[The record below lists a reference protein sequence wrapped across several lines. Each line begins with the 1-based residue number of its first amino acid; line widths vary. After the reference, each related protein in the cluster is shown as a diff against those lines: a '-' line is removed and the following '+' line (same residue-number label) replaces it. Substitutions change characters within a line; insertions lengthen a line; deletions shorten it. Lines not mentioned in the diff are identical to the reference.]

1 MAIVYKETREFTARQ
16 LETLF
21 LSVHWESGRYPEKLV
36 RAMRNS
42 QQVISAWDGERL
54 IGLIR
59 GLDDGETVA
68 FIHYFLVDPDYQGMH
83 IGAELMCRLLEKYR
97 DFLHIKVMP
106 SDPKTAPFYEK
117 FGFKPYQYCAL
128 ERMQL

>member
-1 MAIVYKETREFTARQ
+1 MAIVYQETREFTARQ
-16 LETLF
+16 LEALF

-59 GLDDGETVA
+59 GL
-68 FIHYFLVDPDYQGMH
+68 
-83 IGAELMCRLLEKYR
+83 
-97 DFLHIKVMP
+97 
-106 SDPKTAPFYEK
+106 
-117 FGFKPYQYCAL
+117 